1 VVNCDADVVTS
12 LASRPGRPII
22 TLTARLTA
30 LLIVAVLG
38 LGCTASE
45 GRPAQ
50 PMAVPPPPAGR
61 SVYLAPVGDFL
72 VSDAQALAAHYYEKF
87 GMRIGVLP
95 VLAVPPAAWDATRR
109 QVIAERI
116 IDAIGA
122 GHRVAANPG
131 AIVIGLV
138 SDNMYI
144 AAETW
149 DYAYGLRL
157 QGHLAVVST
166 ARLGD
171 LLGSDRMRRLQKMV
185 TKDIG
190 ILYFGLPQ
198 SDDPGS
204 VLYRNV
210 NGPGDLDRMS
220 EDF

>member
-1 VVNCDADVVTS
+1 MR
-12 LASRPGRPII
+12 LAILVI
-22 TLTARLTA
+22 AA
-30 LLIVAVLG
+30 VAVF
-38 LGCTASE
+38 GCTASE
-45 GRPAQ
+45 GRPEH

-61 SVYLAPVGDFL
+61 SVYLAPIGDFPA
-72 VSDAQALAAHYYEKF
+72 SDAQALAAHYYEKF

-95 VLAVPPAAWDATRR
+95 VLAVPPAAWNATRR
-109 QVIAERI
+109 QVIAEQLL
-116 IDAIGA
+116 DAIGA
-122 GHRVAANPG
+122 GHRVAANP
-131 AIVIGLV
+131 AAVVIGLV
-138 SDNMYI
+138 NDNMYI

-149 DYAYGLRL
+149 DYAYGLRS

-190 ILYFGLPQ
+190 ILYFELPQ

>member
-1 VVNCDADVVTS
+1 
-12 LASRPGRPII
+12 
-22 TLTARLTA
+22 
-30 LLIVAVLG
+30 
-38 LGCTASE
+38 
-45 GRPAQ
+45 
-50 PMAVPPPPAGR
+50 
-61 SVYLAPVGDFL
+61 
-72 VSDAQALAAHYYEKF
+72 
-87 GMRIGVLP
+87 
-95 VLAVPPAAWDATRR
+95 
-109 QVIAERI
+109 
-116 IDAIGA
+116 
-122 GHRVAANPG
+122 
-131 AIVIGLV
+131 
-138 SDNMYI
+138 MYI